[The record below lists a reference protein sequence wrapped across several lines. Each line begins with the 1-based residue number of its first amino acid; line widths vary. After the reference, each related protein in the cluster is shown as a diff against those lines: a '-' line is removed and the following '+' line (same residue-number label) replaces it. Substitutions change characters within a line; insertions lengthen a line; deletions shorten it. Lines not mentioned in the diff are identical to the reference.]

1 MRTNPLVGWKVE
13 AAPGSVIPAYRVLT
27 RDDSEDRYAQV
38 LTKVDLPLYVFL
50 PAPYK
55 WVDSKAEA
63 QARKRAKELS
73 LQHKAVVLLVEP
85 LRPESAFLAM
95 DQSVGSPFR
104 ASPFTPFIL
113 LHRIY
118 DSVSLERSLPE
129 PKSDAA
135 GYPLAEL
142 KMYVDDY
149 MRLFA
154 SAERSRRLSRD
165 ANPVASAKWAS
176 RGVDTAAGRL
186 GALWRVEVLSD
197 LYAKWCLTGKLAYTM
212 PEATT
217 EQEATLFSFIA
228 EGAEESFVNLNKYLR
243 VAAATEGCVV
253 VI

>member
-1 MRTNPLVGWKVE
+1 M
-13 AAPGSVIPAYRVLT
+13 IPAYRVLT
-27 RDDSEDRYAQV
+27 RSDSEDRYAQV

-50 PAPYK
+50 PPPYGRY
-55 WVDSKAEA
+55 DHTQETKAY
-63 QARKRAKELS
+63 ARARALS
-73 LQHKAVVLLVEP
+73 LQHKAAVLLIEP
-85 LRPESAFLAM
+85 LRPDSSFLTE

-118 DSVSLERSLPE
+118 DSASQEREFPD

-135 GYPLAEL
+135 EYPLAEFR
-142 KMYVDDY
+142 MYIEDY
-149 MRLFA
+149 IRLFI

-197 LYAKWCLTGKLAYTM
+197 LYAKWCLTGKFAYTM

-217 EQEATLFSFIA
+217 KQEETLFRCIVD
-228 EGAEESFVNLNKYLR
+228 GAEESFVNLNKYLR